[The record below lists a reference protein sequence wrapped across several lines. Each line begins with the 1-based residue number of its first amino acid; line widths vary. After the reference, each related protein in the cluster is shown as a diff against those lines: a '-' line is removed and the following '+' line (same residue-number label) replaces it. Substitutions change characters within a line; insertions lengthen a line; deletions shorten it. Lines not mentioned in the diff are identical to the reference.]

1 MTKRRKGQRNA
12 PVSHSARRVSHL
24 LKTDKDCPGQGD
36 GPLAPGCPTK
46 KQGGQLMED
55 SRAIEAIVPKTE
67 SDGPPGPS
75 VKSLTPPLHPGW
87 RVAVKGRRDVEYVA
101 SCEWNGMTWI
111 ATLQSGRQIPVSQI
125 TAVGK
130 VNDRGRTIVA
140 WYVRAH
146 GISGN
151 ERETR

>member
-1 MTKRRKGQRNA
+1 MPQCPTQR
-12 PVSHSARRVSHL
+12 
-24 LKTDKDCPGQGD
+24 G
-36 GPLAPGCPTK
+36 GCPTCL
-46 KQGGQLMED
+46 KQTDTAQDKGMTRSPRVPHLKTRGGQLMED
-55 SRAIEAIVPKTE
+55 SRVIEAIVPKTE
-67 SDGPPGPS
+67 SDGPPGLSS
-75 VKSLTPPLHPGW
+75 VNSLTPPLHPGW

-140 WYVRAH
+140 WDVRAH